1 MKELEVDRLLE
12 VDFIVVFFY
21 GDIIKVVEVSFNI
34 FLFCIIIGDVY
45 SWLLMVGRGV
55 VWYKELN
62 CEIIV

>member
-1 MKELEVDRLLE
+1 MKELEVDRLLK

-21 GDIIKVVEVSFNI
+21 GDILMVVEVSFNI

-45 SWLLMVGRGV
+45 SWLLMVGRDV